1 MQFLTDDGYTQH
13 NAVAVH
19 PNGTII
25 FAVRYNASEGSQR
38 VQLIVRAREP
48 NGAMRD
54 LRVYREGVDFF
65 GAMGD
70 CHAAC
75 LPDGTLVVALA
86 VGVPG
91 KNVQAAYDLLPG
103 ALPAFTPDALYQY
116 PVSATDSEARRLAQ
130 EAQAASQRAEQTARR
145 AEQEME
151 QNGRDVEAK
160 ARAAIAQAIQEARQA
175 AGAAITTE
183 RIAEIAWGKAI
194 EAIYAQAMDD
204 QSPLI
209 NRVWNKVQDGVY
221 IAATDENS
229 PLVNRVRQIANATL
243 ADTLHDPQSLLQQQI
258 AAAARAAVDAA
269 LTARA
274 TP

>member
-1 MQFLTDDGYTQH
+1 MQFLTADGYTQH

-25 FAVRYNASEGSQR
+25 FAVRYNAEGGGNR

-48 NGAMRD
+48 GGAMRD

-75 LPDGTLVVALA
+75 LPDGSLVVSLA

-91 KNVQAAYDLLPG
+91 KNVQAAYDIVPG
-103 ALPAFTPDALYQY
+103 ALPAFTPDATYQY
-116 PVSATDSEARRLAQ
+116 PVSATDGEARRLAQ
-130 EAQAASQRAEQTARR
+130 EAKEASQRAEQNARR
-145 AEQEME
+145 AEQQVER
-151 QNGRDVEAK
+151 NGRDVEARAK
-160 ARAAIAQAIQEARQA
+160 AAIAQAVQDAQRA
-175 AGAAITTE
+175 LGSALSAD
-183 RIAEIAWGKAI
+183 RIAEIAWTKAI
-194 EAIYAQAMDD
+194 QAIYDQAMND

-209 NRVWNKVQDGVY
+209 NRVWSKVQDGIY
-221 IAATDENS
+221 IAATDDAS
-229 PLVNRVRQIANATL
+229 ALSNRVRHTATAAL
-243 ADTLHDPQSLLQQQI
+243 AAAVDDPQSPLMQQLG
-258 AAAARAAVDAA
+258 ALVRAKVDEA

-274 TP
+274 IV